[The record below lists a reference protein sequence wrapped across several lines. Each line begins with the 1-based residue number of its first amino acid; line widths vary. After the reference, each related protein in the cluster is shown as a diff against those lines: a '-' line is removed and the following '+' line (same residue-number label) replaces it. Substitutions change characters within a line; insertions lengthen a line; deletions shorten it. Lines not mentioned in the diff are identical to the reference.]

1 MKYLELTI
9 GAILVYNFVL
19 ARFLGICPF
28 LGVSK
33 RLGTA
38 MGMSGAVVFVMTIA
52 SFITSLI
59 YRYLLKFEIDGTP
72 YDLSFLQVLLFILV
86 IAGLVQLI
94 EIMLQKLSPK
104 LYQAL
109 GIYLPL
115 ITTNCAVLGAA
126 TINADLFL
134 PLLFISSFSPLS
146 FKPLRLQT
154 TKKRRPF
161 NAPCFYYK
169 GSVRISQAH
178 EDILS
183 YIFMT
188 FCTVFIKMGATQSGK
203 MSKTKNTRR
212 QSAGGNEKLKVRT
225 SRSK

>member
-19 ARFLGICPF
+19 SRFLGICPF

-38 MGMSGAVVFVMTIA
+38 LGMSGAVIFVMTIA
-52 SFITSLI
+52 SFITSLV
-59 YRYLLKFEIDGTP
+59 YRHLLHFTIGGKE
-72 YDLSFLQVLLFILV
+72 YDLSFLQVLLFILI

-126 TINADLFL
+126 TINADSNFTVLEATIFGLCSGVGFALALVLF
-134 PLLFISSFSPLS
+134 SSLRERLDLAEVPKPFQGTPIALITAGILAMAFVGFSG
-146 FKPLRLQT
+146 
-154 TKKRRPF
+154 
-161 NAPCFYYK
+161 PC
-169 GSVRISQAH
+169 
-178 EDILS
+178 
-183 YIFMT
+183 
-188 FCTVFIKMGATQSGK
+188 
-203 MSKTKNTRR
+203 
-212 QSAGGNEKLKVRT
+212 
-225 SRSK
+225 

>member
-1 MKYLELTI
+1 VLWENATYSGKAKKGMKYLELTI

-38 MGMSGAVVFVMTIA
+38 LGMSGAVIFVMTLA
-52 SFITSLI
+52 SCITSLI
-59 YRYLLKFEIDGTP
+59 YNYLLKFQYHGTQIN
-72 YDLSFLQVLLFILV
+72 LEFLRVLLFILV

-126 TINADLFL
+126 TINAD
-134 PLLFISSFSPLS
+134 SG
-146 FKPLRLQT
+146 
-154 TKKRRPF
+154 
-161 NAPCFYYK
+161 Y
-169 GSVRISQAH
+169 SVLEA
-178 EDILS
+178 
-183 YIFMT
+183 
-188 FCTVFIKMGATQSGK
+188 TVFGLCSGIGFALALVLFSSLRERLDLADVPK
-203 MSKTKNTRR
+203 PFQGTPIALVT
-212 QSAGGNEKLKVRT
+212 AGILAMAFVGFSGLC
-225 SRSK
+225 

>member
-38 MGMSGAVVFVMTIA
+38 MGMSGAVIFVMTLA

-59 YRYLLKFEIDGTP
+59 YNYLLKFNYRGTEVN
-72 YDLSFLQVLLFILV
+72 LEFLRVLLFILI
-86 IAGLVQLI
+86 IAALVQLI

-126 TINADLFL
+126 TINADSGYTVLEATVFGL
-134 PLLFISSFSPLS
+134 CSGIGFALALLLFSSLRERLDVADVPKPFQGTPIALVTAGILAMAFVGFSGL
-146 FKPLRLQT
+146 
-154 TKKRRPF
+154 
-161 NAPCFYYK
+161 C
-169 GSVRISQAH
+169 
-178 EDILS
+178 
-183 YIFMT
+183 
-188 FCTVFIKMGATQSGK
+188 
-203 MSKTKNTRR
+203 
-212 QSAGGNEKLKVRT
+212 
-225 SRSK
+225 